1 MRTSQTAVVVV
12 VVAVGIVAVSAACGS
27 SSNVGTA
34 SCSACTGASYSAGEC
49 QAWGAAAGC
58 KTSTFLATVAG
69 CNNGC
74 SFSDCDVSPQCGG
87 SLGTKDAALD
97 TGADVVDPACSKT
110 TTGLFTVAPPC
121 ADFTTVTING
131 IKNYAC
137 KCAPG
142 ACPCNFVCGSISL
155 STGGVVSSVCAPQ

>member
-1 MRTSQTAVVVV
+1 MRTPRKAALVGI
-12 VVAVGIVAVSAACGS
+12 VVAGIVAVSAACGS

-34 SCSACTGASYSAGEC
+34 SCSACTSASYSANEC

-69 CNNGC
+69 CTNGC
-74 SFSDCDVSPQCGG
+74 SFENCDGPPQCGG
-87 SLGTKDAALD
+87 SPGGKDAALD
-97 TGADVVDPACSKT
+97 TSADVAIDPACSKT
-110 TTGLFTVAPPC
+110 TTGLFTVTPPC

-131 IKNYAC
+131 VKNYAC

-155 STGGVVSSVCAPQ
+155 STGGVVSSVCAP